1 MQESDTSHI
10 LRPLPPLILQA
21 VQAHEIASDDVIVAT
36 DTDLD
41 IVGEYSESW
50 VIVTKERVLVFYI
63 DEEDGEALLQKDIAI
78 AQIETARTDTRVGS
92 GFLEVKTNDIFEE
105 LARFSN
111 KNADKFARVA
121 QRIKSLAQ
129 GKQVDAE
136 PETEAAVGRCEKVRV
151 SSCPTNT

>member
-1 MQESDTSHI
+1 M
-10 LRPLPPLILQA
+10 
-21 VQAHEIASDDVIVAT
+21 AT

-50 VIVTKERVLVFYI
+50 VIVTKERVLVFYV

-78 AQIETARTDTRVGS
+78 AEIETARTDTRVGS
-92 GFLEVKTNDIFEE
+92 GFLEVKTNDVFEE

-136 PETEAAVGRCEKVRV
+136 PETEAAAGRCEKCGCLLPDKHMKVCPKLRETGNGVHAIPQAHQRV
-151 SSCPTNT
+151 TGLMP